1 MVEHLPFKEGV
12 LGSNPRRL
20 TSILETLRSGVTVTR
35 RTLDPCDSWFESKL
49 RSMPVKEK
57 TPAEQRLENEGGPPL
72 TIKGDA
78 RIKTMTEEIILEK
91 TDGLY
96 LLESHDLKLVRKKMV
111 LDRPLFVGN
120 YITDEDGIIAI
131 DGAGGPP
138 KEIKNSEDWARFQ
151 ELQAQ
156 ADIIIT
162 GADYLNRF
170 AKDGEK
176 AQNILSQ
183 FDKGAKYEDLG
194 DWRIDHGYKRRN
206 PDVAVVS
213 RSLDFDFLPSLLGD
227 GRRLFVFTTFEMANS
242 EKAEALRA
250 KGAFVEGVGKNGVNG
265 KLLSDKLQ
273 KEGYEVAKMTTG
285 PRVLQIL
292 LDAGILDRLYVTQVQ
307 RKIPADPNKVL
318 KIPVNKDTGEKTV
331 IAGVNFKL
339 ITPVYRQDHVK
350 AKDGNIVSQK
360 FLVYERQDNNG

>member
-1 MVEHLPFKEGV
+1 M
-12 LGSNPRRL
+12 
-20 TSILETLRSGVTVTR
+20 VTR
-35 RTLDPCDSWFESKL
+35 RALNPRDSWFESKL
-49 RSMPVKEK
+49 RSMQAKEK

-72 TIKGDA
+72 TAKGDV
-78 RIKTMTEEIILEK
+78 RIETMAEEITLDK
-91 TDGLY
+91 VDGLY
-96 LLESHDLKLVRKKMV
+96 LLESHDLKIVRKKMG

-120 YITDEDGIIAI
+120 YVTDEDGVIAI
-131 DGAGGPP
+131 EGAGGPP
-138 KEIKNSEDWARFQ
+138 KEIKNDDDWGRFQ

-170 AKDGEK
+170 SKHGEK

-183 FDKGAKYEDLG
+183 FDKDGKYEELG
-194 DWRIDHGYKRRN
+194 DWRISHGYNSRN

-213 RSLDFDFLPSLLGD
+213 RSLNFNFPSSLLVS
-227 GRRLFVFTTFEMANS
+227 GRKLFVFTTNEMANS

-250 KGAFVEGVGKNGVNG
+250 KGAIVEGAGGNGVKG
-265 KLLSDKLQ
+265 KLLSDRLH

-307 RKIPADPNKVL
+307 GKISTDQNKVL
-318 KIPVNKDTGEKTV
+318 KIPVNKNTGKELKL
-331 IAGVNFKL
+331 AGVNFNL
-339 ITPVYRQDHVK
+339 MIPVYKQEHVK
-350 AKDGNIVSQK
+350 AKDGSIISQK
-360 FLVYERQDNNG
+360 FLVYERQNDKA